1 MVSSKSDYIRV
12 KNAEHKEEFY
22 SLAVNVPGE
31 DDVFEIRR
39 GRRGSIPVLT
49 PIKGASNIPMEGG
62 FAAVNNT
69 VYCIGGDPVK
79 QPKVFGHHRS
89 LPTLFSLDNSSR
101 SWKRRPSMRTARS
114 QPQTV
119 AVDGKIY
126 VILQHCGGKCLTL
139 NQASGVL
146 SLHLHHC
153 LKSKV
158 CLLLLYRTLINSYW
172 DHMSVSFFT
181 FSRQRRV
188 VGNRWIIIWLK
199 RFHPIC
205 NPLEYALL

>member
-1 MVSSKSDYIRV
+1 MLSIRKNSIPWPLMSLGKTTSSRS
-12 KNAEHKEEFY
+12 EEVEEVLF
-22 SLAVNVPGE
+22 
-31 DDVFEIRR
+31 
-39 GRRGSIPVLT
+39 RGSIPVLT

-79 QPKVFGHHRS
+79 QPKVFGHNRS
-89 LPTLFSLDNSSR
+89 LPTLFSLDNTSR

-126 VILQHCGGKCLTL
+126 VISGADYGRDPATL
-139 NQASGVL
+139 WGEVFDTKSG
-146 SLHLHHC
+146 
-153 LKSKV
+153 LKSMV

-205 NPLEYALL
+205 NPLE